1 MMKRHS
7 IIQQMAA
14 IFLIGILIVGLLT
27 FLLVQHRTSRSI
39 EAQVESIANNITEE
53 AIQAI
58 TDYPGYEFLL
68 EYWYKHAGELEIE
81 YDATYEDAPK
91 TELQNQIWNKRHP
104 DLPLEY
110 IDSRKIRK
118 MSADDQRIY
127 AEIMYSW
134 IITRLDQIKQ
144 ASEASY
150 IFLILSDD
158 KFERQF
164 YLMSAANPGDERGQ
178 EYEQVYTLGTDKE
191 AAGTVQESMR
201 LAKQNKQS
209 LTDAGIYVDYYTY
222 LGEVAEKNAF
232 VGVTYSQEGL
242 AESKMRETVRDAL
255 AAVLYEVIMATA
267 CLLLL
272 LYVVI
277 RPLRKVQE
285 NIREYKNTKNSAKVV
300 ENLSAIRSRNEIGE
314 LSEDVSTM
322 VSELDDYMDR
332 IQEFAAEN
340 ERIGAELNL
349 ASRIQLA
356 MLPMIFPPFP
366 EHEELDIYA
375 TMIPA
380 KEVGGDFYDFFMLD
394 ETHLALVMAD
404 VSGKGVPAALFM
416 TITKVLIQNEL
427 LGGKGPA
434 EVLHTLNERICRNNT
449 EEMFVTIWLGIVDLE
464 TGEVTCSN
472 AGHEYPIVKAP
483 DGHFELLKDKHG
495 FVIGG
500 MPGMKYT
507 DYTIHLR
514 PDSKLFVYTDG
525 VPEAERADREQFGLE
540 RTLTMLRRFED
551 LPPQSIV
558 TGMSTAVYD
567 FVGDIPQFDDLTML
581 VLHYKGFD
589 SNGQS

>member
-53 AIQAI
+53 AVQAI
-58 TDYPGYEFLL
+58 TEFPGYEFLL
-68 EYWYKHAGELEIE
+68 EYWYRHAGELEIE

-91 TELQNQIWNKRHP
+91 TELQSQIWNKRHP

-191 AAGTVQESMR
+191 AADTVQESMR

-209 LTDAGIYVDYYTY
+209 LTDAGSYVDYYTY
-222 LGEVAEKNAF
+222 LGEVADKNAF

-242 AESKMRETVRDAL
+242 AESKMRETLRDAM
-255 AAVLYEVIMATA
+255 AAVLYEIIMAAA

-285 NIREYKNTKNSAKVV
+285 NIREYKNTKDSAKVI

-322 VSELDDYMDR
+322 VAELDDYMDR

-366 EHEELDIYA
+366 EHKELDIYA

-380 KEVGGDFYDFFMLD
+380 KEVGGDFYDFIMVD

-416 TITKVLIQNEL
+416 TITKVLLQNEL
-427 LGGKGPA
+427 LSGKAPS
-434 EVLHTLNERICRNNT
+434 EVLQTINERICRNNA
-449 EEMFVTIWLGIVDLE
+449 EEMFVTVWLGIVDLE

-472 AGHEYPIVKAP
+472 AGHEYPIVRQP
-483 DGHFELLKDKHG
+483 NGHFELIKDKHG

-500 MPGMKYT
+500 MPGMKYS
-507 DYTIHLR
+507 DYTIKLE
-514 PDSKLFVYTDG
+514 PGAKLFVYTDG
-525 VPEAERADREQFGLE
+525 VPEAERADRKQFGME
-540 RTLTMLRRFED
+540 NTLAMLRRFED

-558 TGMSTAVYD
+558 TGMSTAVFD
-567 FVGDIPQFDDLTML
+567 FVGDVPQFDDLTML
-581 VLHYKGFD
+581 VLHYKGFPPD
-589 SNGQS
+589 GQN